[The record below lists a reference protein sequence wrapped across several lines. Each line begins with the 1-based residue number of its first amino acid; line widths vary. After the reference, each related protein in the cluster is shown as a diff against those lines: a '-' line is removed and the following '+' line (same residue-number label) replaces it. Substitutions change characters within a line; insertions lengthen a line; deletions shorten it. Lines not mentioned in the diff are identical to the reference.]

1 MVADPNL
8 ADEQHLS
15 VKKQLLVELWQ
26 EVKRAVEIASSLR
39 LENENLKREAA
50 EHAAEK
56 DALIKKIKEL
66 EQMLTSR
73 QQRANSLNEKEKERV
88 LTTAKDLIQKID
100 KQINLF

>member
-1 MVADPNL
+1 MGADSNPT
-8 ADEQHLS
+8 DEQHLS

-26 EVKRAVEIASSLR
+26 EVKRAVEIASALR

-50 EHAAEK
+50 LLTAER
-56 DALIKKIKEL
+56 DALVRKIKEL
-66 EQMLTSR
+66 EQMLTAR
-73 QQRANSLNEKEKERV
+73 QQKNNSINEKEKERV